1 MPFMSDAADFLD
13 ALVRYE
19 IGLWNALDA
28 ALRGAHQVTLGR
40 FAALR
45 ALAARGGSGRVQDLA
60 GDLAI
65 TVGATS
71 KLVDRLEQDGT
82 ARREP
87 NPDDR
92 RSSLI
97 FLTAEGERLHAA
109 AARTFEAAMRASVPA
124 EDLADLPRLTAR
136 LKRLLAQVATAA
148 VTGGV
153 R

>member
-1 MPFMSDAADFLD
+1 MSYAADFFD
-13 ALVRYE
+13 ALLRYE

-28 ALRGAHQVTLGR
+28 ELRNVHQLPLGR
-40 FAALR
+40 FEALR
-45 ALAARGGSGRVQDLA
+45 ALAARGGNGRVQDLA

-97 FLTAEGERLHAA
+97 SLTVEGARLHAA
-109 AARTFEAAMRASVPA
+109 AAATFEAALRANLPAGDQTGLPGLTAQLERLLGHLTTASV
-124 EDLADLPRLTAR
+124 TAGAR
-136 LKRLLAQVATAA
+136 
-148 VTGGV
+148 
-153 R
+153 

>member
-1 MPFMSDAADFLD
+1 MSDAADFLD

-19 IGLWNALDA
+19 IGLWNALDV
-28 ALRGAHQVTLGR
+28 ALRDVHQVTLGR
-40 FAALR
+40 FQALR
-45 ALAARGGSGRVQDLA
+45 ALAVRGGRGRVQDLA

-82 ARREP
+82 AQREP

-97 FLTAEGERLHAA
+97 SLTAEGRRLYAA
-109 AARTFEAAMRASVPA
+109 ASTTFQAALRANLPA
-124 EDLADLPRLTAR
+124 EAVDDLPVLTAR
-136 LKRLLAQVATAA
+136 LERMLGYVTTASA
-148 VTGGV
+148 AGTA

>member
-1 MPFMSDAADFLD
+1 MSASTDFFD
-13 ALVRYE
+13 ALLRYE
-19 IGLWNALDA
+19 IGLWNELDA
-28 ALRGAHQVTLGR
+28 ALRGAHGVPLGR
-40 FAALR
+40 FQALR
-45 ALAARGGSGRVQDLA
+45 ALHARGGDCRIQDLA

-82 ARREP
+82 AQRQP

-97 FLTAEGERLHAA
+97 SLTAEGERLHAA
-109 AARTFEAAMRASVPA
+109 ASATFEAALRASLPA
-124 EDLADLPRLTAR
+124 GEAGDLTALTRR
-136 LKRLLAQVATAA
+136 LQNLLDHLNTPLVAGAA
-148 VTGGV
+148 